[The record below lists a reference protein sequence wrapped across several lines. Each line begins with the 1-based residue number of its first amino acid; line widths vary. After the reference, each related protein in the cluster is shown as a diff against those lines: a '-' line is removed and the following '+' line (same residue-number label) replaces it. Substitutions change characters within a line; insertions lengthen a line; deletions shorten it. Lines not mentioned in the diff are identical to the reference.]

1 MTIEERVRQ
10 MLAEAVATEPAPG
23 GAPYERA
30 MRRRRQ
36 RPLRVAAVA
45 MVLLLCAAVG
55 LVGVRALVTGPA
67 PLPSVPPAVPSNWK
81 SFQSDGL
88 NLKFRYPPDWVVQSK
103 GNITI
108 VPPRPAGSGAP
119 PVTIGVGLG
128 LEHYLFIESNGARVA
143 RGTAPSGRALIRF
156 TDTLGATR
164 IAETMVDLGNF
175 CLGNGQQE
183 CGAKT
188 GTVSLTAPS
197 QAVLDRYERVA
208 EQIAGTLEPARA
220 SAPSTGDPARP
231 ACRPDQWRPEF
242 ASELKSAANSPGG
255 LVIWG
260 DLRYLQGPACH
271 LRTTVHLTV
280 ERADSTPIA
289 VPGAPAS
296 FTVEADLPEG
306 SVRTDLPRGATLWF
320 FEWDNWCRQALPGA
334 RVRVTADG
342 GGSATRE
349 LPPRSIQSHDFPCR
363 PGAPWSLR
371 ALP

>member
-1 MTIEERVRQ
+1 MSIEERVRQ
-10 MLAEAVATEPAPG
+10 MLAEAVATEPAPT
-23 GAPYERA
+23 GAPLERA
-30 MRRRRQ
+30 MRRRRR

-45 MVLLLCAAVG
+45 MVLVLCAAVA
-55 LVGVRALVTGPA
+55 LIGVRLLVTRPG

-81 SFQSDGL
+81 SFQSAAP

-103 GNITI
+103 GNITV

-119 PVTIGVGLG
+119 PVTIGVSLG
-128 LEHYLFIESNGARVA
+128 LEHYLFIESNGARVE
-143 RGTAPSGRALIRF
+143 RGTAPSGRAFIRS
-156 TDTLGATR
+156 TTAQGGTR
-164 IAETMVDLGNF
+164 FSLTMVDLGNF
-175 CLGNGQQE
+175 CLGNRQQE

-188 GTVSLTAPS
+188 GTVSLEAPS

-208 EQIAGTLEPARA
+208 EQIAGTLEPARG

-231 ACRPDQWRPEF
+231 ACQPDQWRPEF
-242 ASELKSAANSPGG
+242 AAKIQSVADGPGG

-260 DLRYLQGPACH
+260 DLRYLQGAACH

-280 ERADSTPIA
+280 ERADGTPVA

-306 SVRTDLPRGATLWF
+306 SVKTDLPRGATLWF
-320 FEWDNWCRQALPGA
+320 FEWDNWCRQPLPGA
-334 RVRVTADG
+334 RVRVTAGG
-342 GGSATRE
+342 GGSATRAI
-349 LPPRSIQSHDFPCR
+349 PPRSIQSSDFPCR
-363 PGAPWSLR
+363 PGAPWSIR

>member
-10 MLAEAVATEPAPG
+10 MLAEAVATEPAPT
-23 GAPYERA
+23 GAPLERA
-30 MRRRRQ
+30 MRRRRR

-45 MVLLLCAAVG
+45 TVLVLCAAVA
-55 LVGVRALVTGPA
+55 LVGVRALVTRPA
-67 PLPSVPPAVPSNWK
+67 PLPSVPPAVPLDWK

-88 NLKFRYPPDWVVQSK
+88 NLKFRYPPDWVAQSK
-103 GNITI
+103 GNITV
-108 VPPRPAGSGAP
+108 VPPRPAGSGTP
-119 PVTIGVGLG
+119 PLTISVALSP
-128 LEHYLFIESNGARVA
+128 EYYLFIVKNGTHVT
-143 RGTAPSGRALIRF
+143 RGTAPSGRAFIRF
-156 TDTLGATR
+156 TDAHGATGT
-164 IAETMVDLGNF
+164 AVSMVDLGNF
-175 CLGNGQQE
+175 CLGNGQL

-188 GTVSLTAPS
+188 GTVSLTASS
-197 QAVLDRYERVA
+197 QALLDRYQRVA

-242 ASELKSAANSPGG
+242 ASELQSAADSPGG

-280 ERADSTPIA
+280 ERADGTPVV

-306 SVRTDLPRGATLWF
+306 SVKIDLPRGATLWF
-320 FEWDNWCRQALPGA
+320 FEWDNWCRQPLPGA
-334 RVRVTADG
+334 RVRLTAG
-342 GGSATRE
+342 GGSATRA
-349 LPPRSIQSHDFPCR
+349 LPPRSIQSRDFPCR
-363 PGAPWSLR
+363 PGAPWSIR

>member
-10 MLAEAVATEPAPG
+10 MLAEAVATEPAPS
-23 GAPYERA
+23 GAPFERA

-45 MVLLLCAAVG
+45 MALVLCAAVG
-55 LVGVRALVTGPA
+55 LVGVRALVTRPE
-67 PLPSVPPAVPSNWK
+67 PLPSVPPAVPTDWK
-81 SFQSDGL
+81 AFQSDGL
-88 NLKFRYPPDWVVQSK
+88 NLKFRYPPDWVVQSR
-103 GNITI
+103 GSITV
-108 VPPRPAGSGAP
+108 VPPRPAGSATP
-119 PVTIGVGLG
+119 PVTISVSLSP
-128 LEHYLFIESNGARVA
+128 EYYLFIVKNGTRVV
-143 RGTAPSGRALIRF
+143 RGTAPSGRALIRIA
-156 TDTLGATR
+156 DAQGATR
-164 IAETMVDLGNF
+164 TAQSMVDLGDF
-175 CLGNGQQE
+175 CLGNGQL

-188 GTVSLTAPS
+188 GTVSLSAPS
-197 QAVLDRYERVA
+197 QAVLDRYEQVA

-220 SAPSTGDPARP
+220 SAPSRGDPARP

-242 ASELKSAANSPGG
+242 ASEMESAADSPGG

-271 LRTTVHLTV
+271 LRTTLHLTV
-280 ERADSTPIA
+280 ERADGTPIA
-289 VPGAPAS
+289 VPGEPAS

-306 SVRTDLPRGATLWF
+306 SVETDLPRGATLWF
-320 FEWDNWCRQALPGA
+320 FEWDNWCRQPLPGA

-349 LPPRSIQSHDFPCR
+349 LPPRSIQRRDFPCR
-363 PGAPWSLR
+363 PGAPWNIR